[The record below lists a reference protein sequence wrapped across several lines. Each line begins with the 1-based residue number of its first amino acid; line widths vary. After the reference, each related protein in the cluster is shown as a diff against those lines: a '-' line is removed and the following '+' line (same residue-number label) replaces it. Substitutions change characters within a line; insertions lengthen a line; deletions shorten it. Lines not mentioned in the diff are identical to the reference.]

1 MFTDIKA
8 IIFDLDGT
16 LIDSMHVWKQIDIE
30 YMDNKGLELP
40 DDLQTHIEG
49 MSFTETAM
57 YFKDRFG
64 IVDTIEDIKLEWH
77 GMAKHHYRHKICL
90 KEGVEDIIDFFNDK
104 GMKLGIGT
112 SNSQALTKEIL
123 QKHGIYDY
131 FDVIV
136 TSCEVEKG
144 KPHPDVFLKVAALLN
159 VSPEQCI
166 VFEDT
171 YAGVLAAK
179 RAGMKVIA
187 VEDEAS
193 LPNKDEIVKLADKY
207 ISNFIELV
215 FPLTASH
222 N

>member
-1 MFTDIKA
+1 MFTNIKA

-40 DDLQTHIEG
+40 DDLQTAIEG

-64 IVDTIEDIKLEWH
+64 IEDTIEDIKLEWH
-77 GMAKHHYRHKICL
+77 EMAKHHYRHKIYL
-90 KEGVEDIIDFFNDK
+90 KEGVEDLIALFKNK
-104 GMKLGIGT
+104 GLKLGIGT
-112 SNSQALTKEIL
+112 SNSHTLTKEIL
-123 QKHGIYDY
+123 RKHGIYEY
-131 FDVIV
+131 FEAIV

-144 KPHPDVFLKVAALLN
+144 KPQPDVFLKVAELLN

-193 LPNKDEIVKLADKY
+193 LPNKEEIIKLADKY
-207 ISNFIELV
+207 ISSFIEV
-215 FPLTASH
+215 SF
-222 N
+222 